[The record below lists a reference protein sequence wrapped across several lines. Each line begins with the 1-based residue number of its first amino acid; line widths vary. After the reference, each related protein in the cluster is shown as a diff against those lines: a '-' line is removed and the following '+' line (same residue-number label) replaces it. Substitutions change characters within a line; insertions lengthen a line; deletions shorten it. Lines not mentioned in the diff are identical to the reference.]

1 MDYHLPKHALEN
13 RYGTKKRAY
22 VSEEVHS
29 RMSEYAR
36 ANGLEQID
44 AYDAVIRAAIDENG
58 VPRTVL
64 ALSEPQRKIIDSIA
78 EGLGQSPEKTAQDLI
93 NFSMLV
99 YGTQVTMR
107 ELIIYAAPV
116 FMDGLVESHPE
127 IAKEIFRGLKQT
139 KKEPDILNPQADSSL
154 SD

>member
-1 MDYHLPKHALEN
+1 M
-13 RYGTKKRAY
+13 TKNGKRAY
-22 VSEEVHS
+22 VSDEVFS
-29 RMSEYAR
+29 RMDKYAR
-36 ANGLEQID
+36 AAGIGRQED
-44 AYDAVIRAAIDENG
+44 AYDAVIKAALDENG
-58 VPRTVL
+58 VPRTML

-78 EGLGQSPEKTAQDLI
+78 GELDQSPEKTAQDLI

-116 FMDGLVESHPE
+116 FMDGLIESHPE

-139 KKEPDILNPQADSSL
+139 KKEPGKLNPQADSSL
-154 SD
+154 TD